1 MRNQHAVISR
11 AQARSAG
18 VPPTSVDRAVT
29 SRLLIP
35 VHTGVYRSGAV
46 PPSWHQRVF
55 AACLWAG
62 PRAVA
67 SHRSAGALWGL
78 DGVKRRVVEISTTRQ
93 VTAPGVIVH
102 RSKDWIGADESNLE
116 GIPVTTVHRTLIDLP
131 AVMKE
136 EALEIALDSAL
147 SQRLTSVSFMWRRLN
162 RLGGRGRSGSALL
175 RKMLVERTGLTQ
187 HAQNGAETKLVRLL
201 QQRGLDGFVKQ
212 FTIRSGRESLAA
224 SIWRG
229 PRCASA
235 WSSTVGGTTPA
246 PRLGGGMHAART
258 RSRG

>member
-1 MRNQHAVISR
+1 M
-11 AQARSAG
+11 
-18 VPPTSVDRAVT
+18 
-29 SRLLIP
+29 
-35 VHTGVYRSGAV
+35 
-46 PPSWHQRVF
+46 
-55 AACLWAG
+55 
-62 PRAVA
+62 
-67 SHRSAGALWGL
+67 
-78 DGVKRRVVEISTTRQ
+78 
-93 VTAPGVIVH
+93 H

-212 FTIRSGRESLAA
+212 FTIRSGRESLA
-224 SIWRG
+224 RVDL
-229 PRCASA
+229 A
-235 WSSTVGGTTPA
+235 WPA
-246 PRLGGGMHAART
+246 LRLGVELDSWRYHTSTSARRRDARRQNAIERLRWTILRFFWEDVIHDADYVVDEIGHTRMALGGRPLLEWH
-258 RSRG
+258 RSRVAG